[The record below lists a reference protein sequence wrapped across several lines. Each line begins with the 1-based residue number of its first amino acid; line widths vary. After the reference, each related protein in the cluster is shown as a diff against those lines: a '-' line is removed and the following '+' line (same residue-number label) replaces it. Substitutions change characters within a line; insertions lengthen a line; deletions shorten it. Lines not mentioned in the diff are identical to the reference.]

1 MAWYL
6 PTGELYTGDTHVLAG
21 TTYSGK
27 TRTPSSRRLVE
38 GPEPVRSRGSTGRLQ
53 ADDPS
58 TPNINEAYSK
68 PKAKPKKKTAAPKRI
83 ELEEE

>member
-6 PTGELYTGDTHVLAG
+6 PTSELYTGETHVLAG

-27 TRTPSSRRLVE
+27 TRTPDSRRLVE
-38 GPEPVRSRGSTGRLQ
+38 GPEPTRSRSSKGRLE

-58 TPNINEAYSK
+58 TLDVNEAYSK
-68 PKAKPKKKTAAPKRI
+68 PKRKAKKK
-83 ELEEE
+83 

>member
-6 PTGELYTGDTHVLAG
+6 TNGDLYTGETHVLAG

-27 TRTPSSRRLVE
+27 TRTSQSCRLVE
-38 GPEPVRSRGSTGRLQ
+38 GPEPVRARGSNGQLKG
-53 ADDPS
+53 DDPS

-68 PKAKPKKKTAAPKRI
+68 PKKKKKASPKRV
-83 ELEEE
+83 ELEDE

>member
-6 PTGELYTGDTHVLAG
+6 PSGELYTGETHELAG

-27 TRTPSSRRLVE
+27 TRTPHSRRLVE
-38 GPEPVRSRGSTGRLQ
+38 GPEPTRSRSSKGRLK

-58 TPNINEAYSK
+58 TPDINEAYSK
-68 PKAKPKKKTAAPKRI
+68 PKKKATKKSTKAK
-83 ELEEE
+83 

>member
-6 PTGELYTGDTHVLAG
+6 PSGELYTGETHELAG

-27 TRTPSSRRLVE
+27 TRTPHSRRLVE
-38 GPEPVRSRGSTGRLQ
+38 GPEPTRSRSSKGRLK

-58 TPNINEAYSK
+58 TPDINEAYSK
-68 PKAKPKKKTAAPKRI
+68 PKPKKKKAAAPKRI
-83 ELEEE
+83 EIEDE

>member
-6 PTGELYTGDTHVLAG
+6 TSGELYTGDTHVLAG

-27 TRTPSSRRLVE
+27 TRTPDSRRLVE
-38 GPEPVRSRGSTGRLQ
+38 GPEPTRSRSSKGRLK

-58 TPNINEAYSK
+58 TPDINEAYSK
-68 PKAKPKKKTAAPKRI
+68 PKPKKKKSAAPKRI
-83 ELEEE
+83 EIEDE

>member
-6 PTGELYTGDTHVLAG
+6 TSGELYTGETHELAG

-27 TRTPSSRRLVE
+27 TRTPHSRRLVE
-38 GPEPVRSRGSTGRLQ
+38 GPEPTRSRSSKGRLK

-58 TPNINEAYSK
+58 TPDINEAYSK
-68 PKAKPKKKTAAPKRI
+68 PRPKKKKAAAPKRI
-83 ELEEE
+83 EIEDE

>member
-6 PTGELYTGDTHVLAG
+6 PTSELYTGETHVLAG

-27 TRTPSSRRLVE
+27 TRTPDSRRLVE
-38 GPEPVRSRGSTGRLQ
+38 GPEPTRSRGSKGRLK

-58 TPNINEAYSK
+58 TPDVNEDYSK
-68 PKAKPKKKTAAPKRI
+68 PNPKAKKK
-83 ELEEE
+83 

>member
-27 TRTPSSRRLVE
+27 TRTPQSRRLVE
-38 GPEPVRSRGSTGRLQ
+38 GPEPERSRNPKGQLK

-58 TPNINEAYSK
+58 TSDINEAYSK
-68 PKAKPKKKTAAPKRI
+68 PKKKAAKKK
-83 ELEEE
+83 

>member
-6 PTGELYTGDTHVLAG
+6 PTGELYTGETHELAG

-27 TRTPSSRRLVE
+27 TRTPDSRRLVE
-38 GPEPVRSRGSTGRLQ
+38 GPEPTRSRSSKGRLK

-58 TPNINEAYSK
+58 TADVNEAYSK
-68 PKAKPKKKTAAPKRI
+68 PKKKAAKKK
-83 ELEEE
+83 

>member
-6 PTGELYTGDTHVLAG
+6 PTSELYTGETHELAG

-27 TRTPSSRRLVE
+27 TRTPDSRRLVE
-38 GPEPVRSRGSTGRLQ
+38 GPEPTRSRGSKGKMK

-58 TPNINEAYSK
+58 TPDVNEAYSK
-68 PKAKPKKKTAAPKRI
+68 PKRKAKKK
-83 ELEEE
+83 